1 MGTSSE
7 QWGAMTRVTL
17 TSLLEKEYGVA
28 VHVYGFQIINIKPDS
43 ITLEIDIAISTETRS
58 KTFVEIS
65 K

>member
-1 MGTSSE
+1 
-7 QWGAMTRVTL
+7 MTRVTL